1 MSPARN
7 RAVSR
12 APFDPKKPRQVA
24 EPMTKIDQRLEQ
36 LSPLQRAMFALKETQ
51 DRLDALQRRQTEPIA
66 IVGMACRFPGGADDP
81 EAFWQLLRDGVNAV
95 REIPAERW
103 DVDEFYDSDPQAPG
117 KMNTRW
123 GGFIDGIEYF
133 DNHFFGI
140 SDREASRVD
149 PQQRILLELSWE
161 ALEDAGLPPSSLRGS
176 KTGVFIGIGHSEYGI
191 LQSTDLSLT
200 DAFVGTGTA
209 PCIAANRISFSFDF
223 SAPSVA
229 VDTACSSALVAV
241 HLACQSLRS
250 GESELALAGGVNM
263 ILSPLATVNLTKAGF
278 SAADGRIHAFDASAT
293 GYVRGEGAGV
303 VVLKPLA
310 LAIRDRD
317 PIYAVIRGSAVN
329 QNGFS
334 NGLTAPSRQA
344 QERVLR
350 QACAAAKLAPSDI
363 QYVETQ
369 GTGTRMGD
377 AIEASALGAVVGQAQ
392 PDGKLLAIGSVK
404 TNIGHLEAASGIAS
418 LMKVALAMRHQQF
431 PATLNFEKPNPEI
444 PFEQL
449 RIKVQQGLEPWPA
462 PATLRCA
469 GVSAFGFGGSN
480 AHVVLQDAP
489 APVVATVGDDA
500 TTTQGLTL
508 LTLSARTDKALRAQ
522 AEQFAQFLEG
532 HPPAWRDVC
541 YTAAAR
547 RDHHACRMAVL
558 AESAPAAAATLR
570 QHLAGATSPNL
581 LTGRQPFGRDL
592 KVAVLYDGDLRPW
605 RAAHQHLAGLVLRL
619 GSSIAQ
625 ADQALQAAAGWNL
638 ATMLAES
645 ASWDDPARAL
655 PAVTAIQIAL
665 ADWWRRA
672 GVEPQA
678 VIVSGI
684 GELAGAVA
692 AGVLNVAD
700 AIGIAV
706 AIGRGQEI
714 APESAATTQAA
725 TIPLFSAVDGRQLK
739 GLSGEA
745 SRWRQREATQITEP
759 AIAELKKRGV
769 DATVRLNPES
779 RCQPIDQ
786 PTRQLDEASRGSDQP
801 LRDALAQLHA
811 LGAELRWQEI
821 LKSAERCVRI
831 PTYPWQRQRLW
842 VNPQEIQAQPGFASK
857 PVFGPLASISQPAPT
872 GLAAGIT
879 LGSPL
884 AGLMPDES
892 QPLQT
897 RPDLNTP
904 YVAPRTPL
912 EQTLADAWSEIL
924 RIDRVG
930 MHDNFFELGGDSLQ
944 AMMLHNALQDRLGEV
959 VLGYVLFQ
967 SQTIDD
973 LAGYLRSHF
982 AEAVLRLHPDEPNVG
997 EREVDEPSA
1006 EVGEQE
1012 VSDVR
1017 RLVDMLAPIKPINY
1031 PIRKKNR
1038 RAVFLLSPPRSG
1050 STLFRVML
1058 AGHDRL
1064 FSPPELELLCFN
1076 TLTDRR
1082 DEYANVPGQWLEGLV
1097 RTVMETHGCSVE
1109 AARQRMQ
1116 DWEQN
1121 GTPIQ
1126 EVYREFQEQLG
1137 DRILVDKT
1145 PSYAGRLQFLE
1156 RAEELFDEPL
1166 YLHLLRHPCGMI
1178 RSYTDYNMHEA
1189 FQIRFKV
1196 DEPIPFS
1203 PRQIAELVWVVSH
1216 QNILKL
1222 FEKVPAARR
1231 HRVRFE
1237 DAVGRPEA
1245 TMRGVCDF
1253 LGLDYQ
1259 SEMIYPYDH
1268 PERKMVDG
1276 VVSQDRMHGD
1286 QKFLVKHKAIDPK
1299 VANAWREHLTGDFL
1313 GGPARALAAEFGYD
1327 DLPPKRQESAVDAV
1341 VAEISNQAL
1350 DARELL
1356 ANLDQ
1361 LSDQEVERLLM
1372 QVVDGGNASR

>member
-1 MSPARN
+1 
-7 RAVSR
+7 
-12 APFDPKKPRQVA
+12 
-24 EPMTKIDQRLEQ
+24 MTKIDQRLEQ

-51 DRLDALQRRQTEPIA
+51 DRLDAMQRRQTEPIA
-66 IVGMACRFPGGADDP
+66 IVGMACRFPGGANDP

-103 DVDEFYDSDPQAPG
+103 DVDEFYDADPQAPG

-123 GGFIDGIEYF
+123 GGFIDRIEYF

-229 VDTACSSALVAV
+229 IDTACSSALVAV
-241 HLACQSLRS
+241 HLACQSLRN

-293 GYVRGEGAGV
+293 GYVRGEGAGI
-303 VVLKPLA
+303 VVLKPLSSA
-310 LAIRDRD
+310 VRDGD

-350 QACAAAKLAPSDI
+350 QACAAAKLTPADI

-377 AIEASALGAVVGQAQ
+377 AIEASALGAVVGRAQ
-392 PDGKLLAIGSVK
+392 PEGSKLAIGSVK

-418 LMKVALAMRHQQF
+418 LMKVALALRHQEF

-444 PFEQL
+444 PFVDL
-449 RIKVQQGLEPWPA
+449 RLKVQQRLEPWPT
-462 PATLRCA
+462 PASRRCA

-489 APVVATVGDDA
+489 APASGASEAD
-500 TTTQGLTL
+500 TTEGLAL

-522 AEQFAQFLEG
+522 AEQFAAFLEQS
-532 HPPAWRDVC
+532 PPAWNDVC

-547 RDHHACRMAVL
+547 RDHHACRMAIL
-558 AESAPAAAATLR
+558 ADSASEAAAALR
-570 QHLAGATSPNL
+570 KHLAGATSPQL
-581 LTGRQPFGRDL
+581 LTGRQPFGRGL
-592 KVAVLYDGDLRPW
+592 KVAMLFDGDLRRW
-605 RAAHQHLAGLVLRL
+605 RSAHQQVRSRVLRL
-619 GSSIAQ
+619 GTSVELV
-625 ADQALQAAAGWNL
+625 DQALQAVAGWNL
-638 ATMLAES
+638 ASFLADP
-645 ASWDDPARAL
+645 AAWDDPARAL

-672 GVEPQA
+672 GIEPQA
-678 VIVSGI
+678 VFVSGS

-692 AGVLNVAD
+692 VGVLSVAD
-700 AIGIAV
+700 AIGMAVSIGRDPATHSQAAV
-706 AIGRGQEI
+706 ATQE
-714 APESAATTQAA
+714 A
-725 TIPLFSAVDGRQLK
+725 TIPWFSAVDGRQRK

-745 SRWRQREATQITEP
+745 SRWRDDEAGKIGEP
-759 AIAELKKRGV
+759 AIAEMKQRGV
-769 DATVRLNPES
+769 DVLIGIDPES
-779 RCQPIDQ
+779 VCRTIDQ
-786 PTRQLDEASRGSDQP
+786 ALSQREDSSRPDDASGKGEHP
-801 LRDALAQLHA
+801 LRDSLALLHA
-811 LGAELRWQEI
+811 LGAELRWSEI
-821 LKSAERCVRI
+821 IKPPGRCVRI

-842 VNPQEIQAQPGFASK
+842 VNPQEIRAQAGMASK
-857 PVFGPLASISQPAPT
+857 PAFGSASTS
-872 GLAAGIT
+872 LAAGVIT
-879 LGSPL
+879 TGSPL
-884 AGLMPDES
+884 ASLVPDDS
-892 QPLQT
+892 QPLRP

-912 EQTLADAWSEIL
+912 ETTLADAWSEIL

-997 EREVDEPSA
+997 QQEVDEPLA

-1012 VSDVR
+1012 VLDVR

-1058 AGHDRL
+1058 AGHGRL

-1126 EVYREFQEQLG
+1126 EVYREFQEHLG

-1203 PRQIAELVWVVSH
+1203 PRQIAELVWVISH

-1222 FEKVPAARR
+1222 FEKVPASRT

-1237 DAVGRPEA
+1237 DAVGSPEA
-1245 TMRGVCDF
+1245 TMRGVCEF
-1253 LGLDYQ
+1253 LGLEYQ
-1259 SEMIYPYDH
+1259 AEMIYPYDH
-1268 PERKMVDG
+1268 PEKKMVDG

-1327 DLPPKRQESAVDAV
+1327 DLPPPKRQESVAGNATGAVPA
-1341 VAEISNQAL
+1341 S

-1361 LSDQEVERLLM
+1361 LSDEEVERLLL
-1372 QVVDGGNASR
+1372 QSVDGGNANR